1 MIKIHCLHNRAKVP
15 QVKTYLLQGI
25 FLTIKL
31 VPKERGE
38 FDYWCLL
45 LDFFSVDFTGRI
57 NEKYGRL
64 LPYLRIFSSHELF
77 FVVDNFS
84 DSKLYVNDR
93 KELILF
99 R

>member
-1 MIKIHCLHNRAKVP
+1 MFASRN
-15 QVKTYLLQGI
+15 
-25 FLTIKL
+25 
-31 VPKERGE
+31 
-38 FDYWCLL
+38 
-45 LDFFSVDFTGRI
+45 